1 MVFIEEAGYFRSA
14 QRYHHFCRADRVQEN
29 ISELHGNSNRET
41 CRDCGK
47 EYLRD
52 FRAVASYE
60 HSDHDHRTGRK
71 CALCGGALHDTIVNF
86 GEFLPE
92 KVLQLARDHAK
103 EADLCLVLG
112 SSLTVPPANEI
123 PETVGKRRKAD
134 LVICNLQKTD
144 IDGFCEVRVFTE
156 GDILMTKVMQKLG
169 LTIPSFKLRRLL
181 VVKIEIQEED
191 RYRITATGV
200 DTDGTPQT
208 FLQSVRLEG
217 TRRIVRA
224 EPFVINVRDSLQPG
238 MQVNLGLE
246 FMGHYNEPDLQLTH
260 DYDGT
265 EETRYLLEFDPQDG
279 NWRLQK
285 LGDLHGNPTPEELG
299 TMMDTVDLTADTDN
313 ANVNDQG
320 ARRQRLERP
329 DWLMEL

>member
-1 MVFIEEAGYFRSA
+1 M
-14 QRYHHFCRADRVQEN
+14 
-29 ISELHGNSNRET
+29 
-41 CRDCGK
+41 
-47 EYLRD
+47 
-52 FRAVASYE
+52 ASYE

-92 KVLQLARDHAK
+92 NVLQLARENAK
-103 EADLCLVLG
+103 KADLCLVLG

-123 PETVGKRRKAD
+123 PETVGRRRSAD

-144 IDGFCEVRVFTE
+144 IDKSCEVRVFTE
-156 GDILMTKVMQKLG
+156 GDNLMTRVMTKLG
-169 LTIPSFKLRRLL
+169 LTTPAFKLRRLL

-217 TRRIVRA
+217 TRRVVRD
-224 EPFVINVRDSLQPG
+224 EPFVINVRDSMLSG
-238 MQVNLGLE
+238 MEVKLGLE
-246 FMGHYNEPDLQLTH
+246 FMGHYNEPDLQLVH

-265 EETRYLLEFDPQDG
+265 EEIRYLLEFDPQTG
-279 NWRLQK
+279 EWRVQK
-285 LGDLHGNPTPEELG
+285 LSEVHGNPRPDELG
-299 TMMDTVDLTADTDN
+299 RMLDVVDLTQEGVA
-313 ANVNDQG
+313 AG
-320 ARRQRLERP
+320 EASRRQKLERP
-329 DWLMEL
+329 DWLMDL

>member
-1 MVFIEEAGYFRSA
+1 MVCTGEVGFSLYEFLPTFLTISTHVEK
-14 QRYHHFCRADRVQEN
+14 EN
-29 ISELHGNSNRET
+29 ISELHGNSNREI

-71 CALCGGALHDTIVNF
+71 CAVCGGALHDTIVNF

-92 KVLQLARDHAK
+92 KGLQLARNHAK
-103 EADLCLVLG
+103 KADLCLVLG

-123 PETVGKRRKAD
+123 PETVGRRRGAD
-134 LVICNLQKTD
+134 LVVCNLQKTD
-144 IDGFCEVRVFTE
+144 IDGSCAVRVFTE
-156 GDILMTKVMQKLG
+156 GDNLMKRVMERLG
-169 LTIPSFKLRRLL
+169 LTIPTFKLRRLL

-217 TRRIVRA
+217 TRRVVRS
-224 EPFVINVRDSLQPG
+224 EPFVINVRDSMRPG
-238 MQVNLGLE
+238 TEVKLGLE
-246 FMGHYNEPDLQLTH
+246 FMGHYNEPDLQLAH

-265 EETRYLLEFDPQDG
+265 EEVRYLLEFDPHTG
-279 NWRLQK
+279 EWRVQRLSE
-285 LGDLHGNPTPEELG
+285 LHGNPTPEELG
-299 TMMDTVDLTADTDN
+299 RAMDTIDLTAVED
-313 ANVNDQG
+313 APAQASG
-320 ARRQRLERP
+320 RQKLERP
-329 DWLMEL
+329 DWLMDL